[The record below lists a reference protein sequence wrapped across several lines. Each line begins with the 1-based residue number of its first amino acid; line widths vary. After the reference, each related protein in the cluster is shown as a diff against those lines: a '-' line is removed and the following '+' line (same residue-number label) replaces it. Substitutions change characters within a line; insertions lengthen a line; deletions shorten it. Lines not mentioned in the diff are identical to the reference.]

1 MDDRIGGTL
10 KKLLLAGIGA
20 VAITAEKSQEI
31 LDDLVVGALQEG
43 DLVKKG
49 EITVE
54 QGKELN
60 KELKH
65 NIKKTVK
72 EKFGPEDVDD
82 KLSRMT
88 VEELAALREKVA
100 AAEAKAAEEAAAVD
114 AEILEEFEDDEVEE
128 VKDTAEE

>member
-1 MDDRIGGTL
+1 
-10 KKLLLAGIGA
+10 
-20 VAITAEKSQEI
+20 
-31 LDDLVVGALQEG
+31 
-43 DLVKKG
+43 
-49 EITVE
+49 
-54 QGKELN
+54 
-60 KELKH
+60 
-65 NIKKTVK
+65 
-72 EKFGPEDVDD
+72 VDD